1 MPKLRMN
8 EYKRIA
14 VVGKGAVG
22 RAIIN
27 GLTNEHGCRTKVYDS
42 SNIETAYENYFDLVI
57 YAGVKAS
64 KIMADS
70 SPGQDLRHCK
80 RAYDTLCKIKADRKI
95 LISTIDASDMFSN
108 RSDYGKNRRTIERLI
123 LENAHHSNVQIL
135 RLPALYGSTVYKN
148 SWCDAISGA
157 DNVQLTGMTAS
168 NVKQAKDARPECHF
182 NILSTIRRDSMYAWY
197 NLDDILSTLDNVLRS
212 DAQLVQAV
220 SYDSE
225 HPNGFVIEHDELMRE
240 LGYAGVETLPIGANY
255 VNYCNA
261 LTDDAARLMFER
273 TDKSLFDPS
282 WKEKFENDYNSL

>member
-1 MPKLRMN
+1 MSKTLIDK
-8 EYKRIA
+8 YKRIA

-22 RAIIN
+22 QAIIN
-27 GLTNEHGCRTKVYDS
+27 GLTDEFGCRARIYDS
-42 SNIETAYENYFDLVI
+42 SNIETAYEDYFDLVI
-57 YAGVKAS
+57 YAGIKAS

-95 LISTIDASDMFSN
+95 LISTIDASDTFRS
-108 RSDYGKNRRTIERLI
+108 RSDYGKNRRNIERLI

-148 SWCDAISGA
+148 SWYDAISGA
-157 DNVQLTGMTAS
+157 DEVQLTGMTAK

-182 NILSTIRRDSMYAWY
+182 NILSTIRRDSMFAWY
-197 NLDDILSTLDNVLRS
+197 NLDDILLTIDNVLQS

-225 HPNGFVIEHDELMRE
+225 RPNGFVIEHDELMRE
-240 LGYAGVETLPIGANY
+240 LGYSNVETLPIGANY

-261 LTDDAARLMFER
+261 LTDDEARLMFER
-273 TDKSLFDPS
+273 TDKSLFDPV

>member
-1 MPKLRMN
+1 MLKSRIS
-8 EYKRIA
+8 ECTRIA
-14 VVGKGAVG
+14 VIGKGAVG
-22 RAIIN
+22 QAIIN
-27 GLTNEHGCRTKVYDS
+27 GLTDEFGCRARVYDS

-70 SPGQDLRHCK
+70 RPGQDLRHCK

-95 LISTIDASDMFSN
+95 LISTIDASDAFGG
-108 RSDYGKNRRTIERLI
+108 RSDYGKNRRNLERLI

-148 SWCDAISGA
+148 SWYDAISGA
-157 DNVQLTGMTAS
+157 DDVQLTGMTAE

-182 NILSTIRRDSMYAWY
+182 NILSTIRRDSMFAWY
-197 NLDDILSTLDNVLRS
+197 NLDDILSTIDNALRS

-225 HPNGFVIEHDELMRE
+225 YPNGFVIEHDDLMRE
-240 LGYAGVETLPIGANY
+240 LGYANVETLPIGANY

-261 LTDDAARLMFER
+261 LTDDKARLMFER
-273 TDKSLFDPS
+273 TDKSLFDPA
-282 WKEKFENDYNSL
+282 WKEKFEK

>member
-1 MPKLRMN
+1 MLKSRIS
-8 EYKRIA
+8 ECTRIA
-14 VVGKGAVG
+14 VIGKGAVG
-22 RAIIN
+22 QAIIT
-27 GLTNEHGCRTKVYDS
+27 GLTDEFGCRARVYDS
-42 SNIETAYENYFDLVI
+42 SNIEAAYENYFDLVI

-70 SPGQDLRHCK
+70 RPGQDLRHCR

-95 LISTIDASDMFSN
+95 LISTIDASDAFGD
-108 RSDYGKNRRTIERLI
+108 RSDYGKNRRNLERLI

-148 SWCDAISGA
+148 SWYDAISGA
-157 DNVQLTGMTAS
+157 DEVQLTGMTAE

-225 HPNGFVIEHDELMRE
+225 YPNGFVIEHDDLMRE
-240 LGYAGVETLPIGANY
+240 LGYANVETLPIGANY

-261 LTDDAARLMFER
+261 LTDDKARLMFER
-273 TDKSLFDPS
+273 TDKSMFDS
-282 WKEKFENDYNSL
+282 VWKEKFEK

>member
-1 MPKLRMN
+1 MSKLRVN

-22 RAIIN
+22 QAIIN
-27 GLTNEHGCRTKVYDS
+27 GLTDEYGCRARVYDS
-42 SNIETAYENYFDLVI
+42 SNIETAYEDYFDLVI
-57 YAGVKAS
+57 YAGIKAS

-95 LISTIDASDMFSN
+95 LISTIDASDTFRS
-108 RSDYGKNRRTIERLI
+108 RSDYGKNRRNIERLI

-148 SWCDAISGA
+148 SWYDAISGA
-157 DNVQLTGMTAS
+157 DEVQLTGMAAK

-182 NILSTIRRDSMYAWY
+182 NILSTIRRDSMFAWY
-197 NLDDILSTLDNVLRS
+197 NLDDILLTIDNVLQS

-225 HPNGFVIEHDELMRE
+225 RPNGFVIEHDELMRE
-240 LGYAGVETLPIGANY
+240 LGYSNVETLSIGANY

-261 LTDDAARLMFER
+261 LVDDEARLMFER
-273 TDKSLFDPS
+273 TNKSLFDPV
-282 WKEKFENDYNSL
+282 WKEKFEK

>member
-1 MPKLRMN
+1 MPKTLIDQ
-8 EYKRIA
+8 YKRIA

-22 RAIIN
+22 QAIIN
-27 GLTNEHGCRTKVYDS
+27 GLTDEFGCRARVYDS
-42 SNIETAYENYFDLVI
+42 SNIETAYEDYFDLVI
-57 YAGVKAS
+57 YAGIKAS

-70 SPGQDLRHCK
+70 RPGQDLRHCK

-95 LISTIDASDMFSN
+95 LISTIDASDAFRS
-108 RSDYGKNRRTIERLI
+108 RSDYGKNRRNIECLI

-148 SWCDAISGA
+148 SWYDAISGA
-157 DNVQLTGMTAS
+157 DDVQLTGMTAK

-182 NILSTIRRDSMYAWY
+182 NILSTIRRDSMFAWY
-197 NLDDILSTLDNVLRS
+197 NLDDILLTIDNVLKS

-225 HPNGFVIEHDELMRE
+225 YPNGYVIEHDDLMRK
-240 LGYAGVETLPIGANY
+240 LGYAGVETLQIGANY

-261 LTDDAARLMFER
+261 LIDDKARLMFER
-273 TDKSLFDPS
+273 TDKSLFDPA
-282 WKEKFENDYNSL
+282 WKEKFEK

>member
-1 MPKLRMN
+1 MPKTLIDQ
-8 EYKRIA
+8 YKRIA

-22 RAIIN
+22 QAIIN
-27 GLTNEHGCRTKVYDS
+27 DLTDEFGCRARVYDS
-42 SNIETAYENYFDLVI
+42 YNIETAYEDYFDLVI
-57 YAGVKAS
+57 YAGIKAS

-70 SPGQDLRHCK
+70 RPGQDLRHCK

-95 LISTIDASDMFSN
+95 LISTIDASDAFRS
-108 RSDYGKNRRTIERLI
+108 RSDYGKNRRNIERLI

-148 SWCDAISGA
+148 SWYDAISGA
-157 DNVQLTGMTAS
+157 DDVQLTGMTAK

-182 NILSTIRRDSMYAWY
+182 NILSTIRRDSMFAWY
-197 NLDDILSTLDNVLRS
+197 NLDDILLTIDNVLKS

-225 HPNGFVIEHDELMRE
+225 YPNGYVIEHDDLMRK
-240 LGYAGVETLPIGANY
+240 LGYAGVETLTIGANY

-261 LTDDAARLMFER
+261 LTDDKARLMFER
-273 TDKSLFDPS
+273 TDKSLFDPA
-282 WKEKFENDYNSL
+282 WKEKFEK

>member
-1 MPKLRMN
+1 MPKTLIDK
-8 EYKRIA
+8 YKRIA

-22 RAIIN
+22 QAIIN
-27 GLTNEHGCRTKVYDS
+27 GLTDEFGCRARIYDS
-42 SNIETAYENYFDLVI
+42 SNIETAYEDYFDLVI
-57 YAGVKAS
+57 YAGIKAS
-64 KIMADS
+64 KIIADS

-95 LISTIDASDMFSN
+95 LISTIDASDTFRS
-108 RSDYGKNRRTIERLI
+108 RSDYGKNRRNIERLI

-148 SWCDAISGA
+148 SWYDAISGA
-157 DNVQLTGMTAS
+157 DEVQLTGMTAK

-182 NILSTIRRDSMYAWY
+182 NILSTIRRDSMFAWY
-197 NLDDILSTLDNVLRS
+197 NLDDILLTIDNVLQS

-225 HPNGFVIEHDELMRE
+225 RPNGFVIEHDELMRE
-240 LGYAGVETLPIGANY
+240 LGYSNVETLPIGANY

-261 LTDDAARLMFER
+261 LTDDSARLMFER
-273 TDKSLFDPS
+273 TDKSLFDSS
-282 WKEKFENDYNSL
+282 WKEKFEK

>member
-1 MPKLRMN
+1 MSKTLIDK
-8 EYKRIA
+8 YKRIA

-22 RAIIN
+22 QAIIN
-27 GLTNEHGCRTKVYDS
+27 GLTGEFGCRARIYDS
-42 SNIETAYENYFDLVI
+42 SNIETAYEDYFDLVI
-57 YAGVKAS
+57 YAGIKAS

-70 SPGQDLRHCK
+70 KPGQDLRHCK

-95 LISTIDASDMFSN
+95 LISTIDASDAFRS
-108 RSDYGKNRRTIERLI
+108 RSDYGKNRRNIERLI

-148 SWCDAISGA
+148 SWYDAISGA
-157 DNVQLTGMTAS
+157 DDVQLTGMTAK

-182 NILSTIRRDSMYAWY
+182 NILSTIRRDSMFAWY
-197 NLDDILSTLDNVLRS
+197 NLDDILLTIDNVLKS

-225 HPNGFVIEHDELMRE
+225 YPNGYVIEHDDLMRK

-261 LTDDAARLMFER
+261 LTEDTARLMFER
-273 TDKSLFDPS
+273 TGKSLFDSS
-282 WKEKFENDYNSL
+282 WKENFNK

>member
-1 MPKLRMN
+1 MSKTLIDR
-8 EYKRIA
+8 YKRIA

-22 RAIIN
+22 QAIIN
-27 GLTNEHGCRTKVYDS
+27 GLTDEFGCRARVYDS

-70 SPGQDLRHCK
+70 RPGQDLRHCK

-95 LISTIDASDMFSN
+95 LISTIDASDTFRS
-108 RSDYGKNRRTIERLI
+108 RSDYGKNRRNIERLI

-148 SWCDAISGA
+148 SWYDAISGA
-157 DNVQLTGMTAS
+157 DEVQLTGMTAK

-182 NILSTIRRDSMYAWY
+182 NILSTIRRDSMFAWY
-197 NLDDILSTLDNVLRS
+197 NLDDILLTIDNVLQS

-225 HPNGFVIEHDELMRE
+225 RPNGFVIEHDELMRE
-240 LGYAGVETLPIGANY
+240 LGYSNVETLPIGANY

-261 LTDDAARLMFER
+261 LTDDEARLMFER
-273 TDKSLFDPS
+273 TDKSLFDPA